1 MKLCPHCRTE
11 VAAPLHASFRC
22 PGCGR
27 LLADEEV
34 SRWTSIARLANLAE
48 TGYFAD
54 LLQGGGVP
62 TNVVHHS
69 EFDALEGHWR
79 TIYLLQ
85 VPEDRATLAA
95 DTLKRELAVG
105 DEDDGAWRGG
115 NHEAARR
122 GPTSVWKP
130 VVIIL
135 VAGGL
140 AYCAGRS
147 GVDRPPPARPTHDEF
162 WTAFGDLPA
171 ESVFNS
177 HDDGVARKLTIDREA
192 RTVFLEEDYDG
203 DGRWDRLRMFREGA
217 LVSDTAP

>member
-11 VAAPLHASFRC
+11 INVPRDASLRC

-27 LLADEEV
+27 RLPDEELP
-34 SRWTSIARLANLAE
+34 RWTSIARLVNLAE

-54 LLQGGGVP
+54 LLQTNGVP

-69 EFDALEGHWR
+69 EFDAVDGAWR

-85 VPEDRATLAA
+85 VPENASAEAA
-95 DTLKRELAVG
+95 EALQRELALG
-105 DEDDGAWRGG
+105 EEESEAWRRGTEG
-115 NHEAARR
+115 AARR

-130 VVIIL
+130 MVLIL

-147 GVDRPPPARPTHDEF
+147 GVDRPPPARPSHDEF

-177 HDDGVARKLTIDREA
+177 QDGGVRRKLTVDRES
-192 RTVFLEEDYDG
+192 RTVFLEEDYDA
-203 DGRWDRLRMFREGA
+203 DGTWDRLRMYRQGQ
-217 LVSDTAP
+217 LVSDTVP